1 MQPGRKREFEHLGGA
16 LGALLAR
23 VDPEGR
29 MRVYRVWDF
38 WPEAV
43 GEAIAARARPY
54 RLRDGVLMV
63 QVSSHTWMQ
72 ELQFLKEEIRA
83 KLNARLGG
91 ELLRD
96 LHFVPGRWREK
107 AAPKPV
113 AAPPPVAVPEL
124 PSTGSPELDAVL
136 RRVATAVARRQAAE
150 APKKKRR
157 KRGRGSPAAVD

>member
-1 MQPGRKREFEHLGGA
+1 MAQAGRKREFEHLGGA
-16 LGALLAR
+16 LGGLLAR
-23 VDPEGR
+23 FDPEGR

-38 WPEAV
+38 WGEAV
-43 GEAIAARARPY
+43 GPAIAERARPY

-107 AAPKPV
+107 SAPKP
-113 AAPPPVAVPEL
+113 PPPPPVVAVPEL
-124 PSTGSPELDAVL
+124 PTTGSTELDAL
-136 RRVATAVARRQAAE
+136 LQRVATAAARRRAVMAP
-150 APKKKRR
+150 PKKKKR
-157 KRGRGSPAAVD
+157 KKKPDRG